1 LFLERELLVTG
12 IGGQGVQL
20 AAQVVAKAAIAAG
33 LEVQVFGSYGG
44 MMRGGNTDATVVVG
58 DGPIE
63 APPTVTNAWSA
74 VLVHPDFAAPALA
87 RTRPDGLVLF
97 NATLFAQEPRAGAV
111 GVPATALGGAPVN
124 ASLVMLGAYLAV
136 TGLVTLDGALAA
148 VDDALPSYRKQHV
161 AGCQQALRTGF
172 DAAPGTR
179 ADAWP
184 KVNA

>member
-1 LFLERELLVTG
+1 LERELLLTG

-44 MMRGGNTDATVVVG
+44 MMRGGNTDATVVIG

-74 VLVHPDFAAPALA
+74 LLVHPDFAAPALG
-87 RTRPDGLVLF
+87 RTRDDGLVLF
-97 NATLFAQEPRAGAV
+97 NATLFEHDPRPGAV

-124 ASLVMLGAYLAV
+124 ASLVMVGAYLAI
-136 TGLVTLDGALAA
+136 TGLVSLDGALAA

-161 AGCQQALRTGF
+161 TGCQRALQTGF
-172 DAAPGTR
+172 GAAPATR
-179 ADAWP
+179 HPAWASE
-184 KVNA
+184 VGA